1 MGEAGGMGNSFQG
14 WERGVLEDAGGRVGR
29 LYGKDKLKAT
39 ATMG

>member
-1 MGEAGGMGNSFQG
+1 MGNSFQG

-29 LYGKDKLKAT
+29 LYGKDKLIAT